1 MVFVGGAR
9 VGCVLLSPRKDHSF
23 SKSTKHLL
31 CARHQSL
38 SLLGIVLMR
47 EGLMLF
53 KQGRKYL

>member
-9 VGCVLLSPRKDHSF
+9 VSCVLLSPRKGHSF

-31 CARHQSL
+31 CARHPSL

>member
-1 MVFVGGAR
+1 MVVVGGAR
-9 VGCVLLSPRKDHSF
+9 VSCVLLSPRNGHSL

-31 CARHQSL
+31 CARHLSL